1 MRLTIRRLA
10 LIAVVLGSLLAPAS
24 ASATATAEQIEK
36 SLNSGVIYLKGLQKE
51 SGEIAGFGGD
61 WALTA
66 FAAAKVAAA
75 DVNKA
80 GKEGTDARSWYE
92 GVVGSPTW
100 PGEGAL
106 ATDFERAALLSYA
119 AGIDPARVSQRQK
132 PNATIAPPPQ

>member
-10 LIAVVLGSLLAPAS
+10 LLAGVLGSLLAPAS
-24 ASATATAEQIEK
+24 ASATATAEQIKK
-36 SLNSGVIYLKGLQKE
+36 SLTSGVIYLKGLQKE

-80 GKEGTDARSWYE
+80 GQEGTEARRWEE
-92 GVVGSPTW
+92 GVG
-100 PGEGAL
+100 GA
-106 ATDFERAALLSYA
+106 
-119 AGIDPARVSQRQK
+119 PARGRAGAV
-132 PNATIAPPPQ
+132 AA